1 VYICVNTV
9 TNSVPLELL
18 DIICNLCYC
27 FKIETCIIGD
37 ICEYIC
43 EHSHE
48 LNLTWATWYL
58 SPVTYVTVLRSK
70 PVTQVTYVNIHVNT
84 NYICEYTCEYSHEL
98 NPTWTARYDL
108 YHRLQVISRE
118 ISSGIEFVTIFTYRL
133 QVISSSSS
141 GIEFV
146 TMGLSSWLYSHI
158 YSHVKPV
165 LRVSISRP

>member
-1 VYICVNTV
+1 MYICVNTV

-98 NPTWTARYDL
+98 NPIVTNSIPLELLDITCNL
-108 YHRLQVISRE
+108 YVNIVTNSIPLDISLDITCNLWYRSYRAVQV
-118 ISSGIEFVTIFTYRL
+118 
-133 QVISSSSS
+133 
-141 GIEFV
+141 
-146 TMGLSSWLYSHI
+146 GLSSWLYSHV
-158 YSHVKPV
+158 YSHM
-165 LRVSISRP
+165 